1 MTKILAPIERLFTP
15 YALIAINVV
24 IILLAEFTGR
34 GRFFAETGLIH
45 FISVIFVGL
54 IIVRIFSDYA
64 FSDYI
69 LKGFLKIQLAFFLF
83 LGLVHVYEY
92 LGLHIFMLDSEVVE
106 LSVATSYLLWFLGIV
121 LATGFVFRIY
131 HRRSAI
137 YTAIPWMAIAVIFVG
152 LVGANVS
159 STFAQRLPGWVPLT
173 ILAGTIIFS
182 AKGILSTRKIIEIMP
197 VFKEYSRYAVPAM
210 LLLVLA
216 AFAEYFESTGSLEA
230 LGVSEVQILYLA
242 HFLMHAVLS
251 FLLVA
256 FGKLKKPT
264 GIYAEM

>member
-1 MTKILAPIERLFTP
+1 
-15 YALIAINVV
+15 
-24 IILLAEFTGR
+24 
-34 GRFFAETGLIH
+34 
-45 FISVIFVGL
+45 
-54 IIVRIFSDYA
+54 
-64 FSDYI
+64 
-69 LKGFLKIQLAFFLF
+69 
-83 LGLVHVYEY
+83 
-92 LGLHIFMLDSEVVE
+92 
-106 LSVATSYLLWFLGIV
+106 
-121 LATGFVFRIY
+121 
-131 HRRSAI
+131 
-137 YTAIPWMAIAVIFVG
+137 
-152 LVGANVS
+152 
-159 STFAQRLPGWVPLT
+159 
-173 ILAGTIIFS
+173 
-182 AKGILSTRKIIEIMP
+182 MP